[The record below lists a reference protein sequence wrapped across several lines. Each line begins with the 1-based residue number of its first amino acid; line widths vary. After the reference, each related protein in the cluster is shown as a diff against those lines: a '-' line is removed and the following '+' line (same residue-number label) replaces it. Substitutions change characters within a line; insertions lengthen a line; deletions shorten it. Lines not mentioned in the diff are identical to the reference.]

1 MDHKLEV
8 ELAQLSGPTMS
19 GKVMA
24 FFRILKNEPTA
35 QRVANYL
42 GSQQQYTQ
50 QAINANPS
58 SRSAK
63 LVRAGIVRQLEQLL
77 EQALGGSIDDG
88 GMLSVKFNR
97 LPASSKQYVFS
108 VMWKQ
113 LTNWD
118 PSLKP
123 KKQPSKPKQ
132 TTPVKPQRKTKSVK
146 QTTGRSVQQPKKQ
159 VPSQQKQLATNLPNQ
174 LSKRAQR
181 FLNTADGQAKL
192 DATFPQHKLVLPW
205 VDELEAD
212 RAVSKAR
219 LTTPVG
225 KIRGF
230 VLDGP
235 DTNFLSWLKDQFA
248 LNNVLTPHALELAF
262 NSKHGLQKVPRG
274 TQIEAMYLI
283 ARFSVEN
290 DWGGLAAV
298 FHGRYV
304 TEFANRRKQGWGKLS
319 VTNTTDGLVNDLL
332 SGDFDQRIQSIFVET
347 AFWYYL
353 TRWAY
358 LKVDTSQR
366 QDGAYLKH
374 DESNYSQEAQR
385 ILSTIRQDAG
395 SSQSLKNQSEFP
407 QIKNTLRQIMNSE
420 QDLRGLVGLLL
431 AHELLVYASD
441 PKHNNFPQQ
450 LTDRDGKVTPGTQNT
465 ISRYLTQDPVV
476 SQFERIIQQAVP
488 ELGKRISEYQQGER
502 QR

>member
-50 QAINANPS
+50 QTISANPS

-146 QTTGRSVQQPKKQ
+146 QTIGRSVQQPKKQ
-159 VPSQQKQLATNLPNQ
+159 VSSQQKQLATNLPNQ
-174 LSKRAQR
+174 LSKHAQR
-181 FLNTADGQAKL
+181 FLNTADGQAK
-192 DATFPQHKLVLPW
+192 
-205 VDELEAD
+205 
-212 RAVSKAR
+212 
-219 LTTPVG
+219 
-225 KIRGF
+225 
-230 VLDGP
+230 
-235 DTNFLSWLKDQFA
+235 
-248 LNNVLTPHALELAF
+248 
-262 NSKHGLQKVPRG
+262 
-274 TQIEAMYLI
+274 
-283 ARFSVEN
+283 
-290 DWGGLAAV
+290 
-298 FHGRYV
+298 
-304 TEFANRRKQGWGKLS
+304 
-319 VTNTTDGLVNDLL
+319 
-332 SGDFDQRIQSIFVET
+332 
-347 AFWYYL
+347 
-353 TRWAY
+353 
-358 LKVDTSQR
+358 
-366 QDGAYLKH
+366 
-374 DESNYSQEAQR
+374 
-385 ILSTIRQDAG
+385 
-395 SSQSLKNQSEFP
+395 
-407 QIKNTLRQIMNSE
+407 
-420 QDLRGLVGLLL
+420 
-431 AHELLVYASD
+431 
-441 PKHNNFPQQ
+441 
-450 LTDRDGKVTPGTQNT
+450 
-465 ISRYLTQDPVV
+465 
-476 SQFERIIQQAVP
+476 
-488 ELGKRISEYQQGER
+488 
-502 QR
+502 